1 MFNFNIIY
9 LGIYNLSAEE
19 INTLLKDCNTCDAH
33 HNFKPSSE
41 FKEWINYTLS
51 IVTEL

>member
-1 MFNFNIIY
+1 MFNFKIKY
-9 LGIYNLSAEE
+9 LEIYNFCVPE

-41 FKEWINYTLS
+41 FKEWINYTSLIS
-51 IVTEL
+51 TES